1 MQNYI
6 IRTEDFK
13 DELIEKYF
21 VETKND
27 REIIENLKSE
37 HQMLL
42 IGSRGVGKTM
52 LLKKAE
58 IELNKEYPEKKFLPV
73 FMSFVKGI
81 LVNNSLNENY
91 FRYWMLSKI
100 LNQFRNSLL
109 FKEII
114 TPANNPFEMLF
125 NKNNTSNNSLDKLIE
140 VLEESWHKKNE
151 LSQEQIIEILN
162 IDEKNFKFIDETDA
176 IKNLIEQFCKNYSIQ
191 KVILLFDEACHNFI
205 PEQQRIFFSMIRD
218 LRSPYICCKAAV
230 YPGITY
236 YGTLQKFHDILVKK
250 VERNIS
256 DKDYINN
263 MRNIVE
269 KQSTETVF
277 KSFSNRGKELD
288 ALIICSSGNPRLL
301 LKSLEVASQNFK
313 GLKTADVNKTI
324 TEFYRANIWEEHS
337 KLANTYKGHKELIEW
352 SRNFLENDVIP
363 ETLRKNIERKPQQ
376 SAFFAIQRESSE
388 RVKNA
393 IRILEYTGIIQ
404 LHTESTKVKTNIYD
418 RYQINLGVIIASDQT
433 NLSVDRCAELFNNL
447 SIKLYTEFGQNSPS
461 FTSLLTNPLISES
474 LDVSNIAIESILNTS
489 IDFLDITPKQKIYIK
504 EIGIFKIKDILE
516 KTSVELMKARQI
528 GPRRSSSIYEC
539 AYNAAIEYISG

>member
-263 MRNIVE
+263 MRDIVE

-376 SAFFAIQRESSE
+376 SAFFAIQ
-388 RVKNA
+388 
-393 IRILEYTGIIQ
+393 
-404 LHTESTKVKTNIYD
+404 
-418 RYQINLGVIIASDQT
+418 
-433 NLSVDRCAELFNNL
+433 
-447 SIKLYTEFGQNSPS
+447 
-461 FTSLLTNPLISES
+461 
-474 LDVSNIAIESILNTS
+474 
-489 IDFLDITPKQKIYIK
+489 
-504 EIGIFKIKDILE
+504 
-516 KTSVELMKARQI
+516 
-528 GPRRSSSIYEC
+528 
-539 AYNAAIEYISG
+539 

>member
-162 IDEKNFKFIDETDA
+162 IDEKNFKFIDETVV
-176 IKNLIEQFCKNYSIQ
+176 L
-191 KVILLFDEACHNFI
+191 
-205 PEQQRIFFSMIRD
+205 
-218 LRSPYICCKAAV
+218 
-230 YPGITY
+230 
-236 YGTLQKFHDILVKK
+236 
-250 VERNIS
+250 
-256 DKDYINN
+256 
-263 MRNIVE
+263 
-269 KQSTETVF
+269 
-277 KSFSNRGKELD
+277 
-288 ALIICSSGNPRLL
+288 
-301 LKSLEVASQNFK
+301 
-313 GLKTADVNKTI
+313 
-324 TEFYRANIWEEHS
+324 
-337 KLANTYKGHKELIEW
+337 
-352 SRNFLENDVIP
+352 
-363 ETLRKNIERKPQQ
+363 
-376 SAFFAIQRESSE
+376 
-388 RVKNA
+388 
-393 IRILEYTGIIQ
+393 
-404 LHTESTKVKTNIYD
+404 
-418 RYQINLGVIIASDQT
+418 
-433 NLSVDRCAELFNNL
+433 
-447 SIKLYTEFGQNSPS
+447 
-461 FTSLLTNPLISES
+461 
-474 LDVSNIAIESILNTS
+474 
-489 IDFLDITPKQKIYIK
+489 
-504 EIGIFKIKDILE
+504 
-516 KTSVELMKARQI
+516 
-528 GPRRSSSIYEC
+528 
-539 AYNAAIEYISG
+539 